1 MNKEQKRISRYLC
14 LQAIYANELDEDN
27 KQSSNEQF
35 SNIKTILDE
44 IVDDVKAEK
53 EKLIKSNSK
62 DINIDNQ
69 LIDLFDN
76 IKEAQISYSQKLFDL
91 LLVNEEYVDK
101 LIQDRLNNWDMSR
114 LALIDKL
121 ILRMSTAEMFFMD
134 EVPPKVSIAEG
145 VEIAK
150 IFSTKDSSSFVN
162 GILDAIY
169 NEVYIKRIAK
179 T

>member
-1 MNKEQKRISRYLC
+1 MDKEQKRISRYLC
-14 LQAIYANELDEDN
+14 LQAIYANELDADN
-27 KQSSNEQF
+27 QQSSNKQL
-35 SNIKTILDE
+35 SNIKAILDE
-44 IVDDVKAEK
+44 MVDDLKAEK
-53 EKLIKSNSK
+53 EKLIKNNLE

-76 IKEAQISYSQKLFDL
+76 IEKEQISYSQKLFDL
-91 LLVNEEYVDK
+91 LLVNKEYVDK
-101 LIQDRLNNWDMSR
+101 LIKARLNNWDISR

-121 ILRMSTAEMFFMD
+121 ILRMSTTEMFFMD

>member
-1 MNKEQKRISRYLC
+1 MDKEQKRISRYLC
-14 LQAIYANELDEDN
+14 LQAIYANELDVDN
-27 KQSSNEQF
+27 QQSSKNRF
-35 SNIKTILDE
+35 NNIKLILSE
-44 IVDDVKAEK
+44 MIDDLKSEK
-53 EKLIKSNSK
+53 EEFEKKSEDLK
-62 DINIDNQ
+62 FDTH

-76 IKEAQISYSQKLFDL
+76 LGEDQISYSQKLFDL
-91 LLVNEEYVDK
+91 FLKNKDYIDK
-101 LIQDRLNNWDMSR
+101 LIQERLNNWDMSR

-134 EVPPKVSIAEG
+134 DVPPKVSIAEG

-169 NEVYIKRIAK
+169 NDEYIKRITKA
-179 T
+179 